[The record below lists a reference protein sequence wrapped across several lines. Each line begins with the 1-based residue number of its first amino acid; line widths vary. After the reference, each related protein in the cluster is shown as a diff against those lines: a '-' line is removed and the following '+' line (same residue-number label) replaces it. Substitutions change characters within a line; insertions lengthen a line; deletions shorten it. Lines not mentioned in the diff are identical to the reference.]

1 MKKVEDQSILTA
13 NELTDVS
20 DIRRNFLYT
29 KSGYIFG
36 YLRIFPIDID
46 LLSKS
51 EIVSYSKTL
60 TGSFKSIDH
69 PFTFLCI
76 PRTVDI
82 NDYINFLSSKYDD
95 EIESATKKKIISTM
109 IHEGQNKIM
118 GDNFEHQYFIR
129 VWLKYNESENCEN
142 KILNMLNTMSNRY
155 ELIHVR
161 TQILDETD
169 ILQLCNL
176 YANSSTASLELDTE
190 FNGIP
195 FIENEKRG

>member
-1 MKKVEDQSILTA
+1 M
-13 NELTDVS
+13 
-20 DIRRNFLYT
+20 
-29 KSGYIFG
+29 
-36 YLRIFPIDID
+36 
-46 LLSKS
+46 
-51 EIVSYSKTL
+51 
-60 TGSFKSIDH
+60 
-69 PFTFLCI
+69 
-76 PRTVDI
+76 
-82 NDYINFLSSKYDD
+82 SSKYDD

-129 VWLKYNESENCEN
+129 VWLKYNESDNCEN